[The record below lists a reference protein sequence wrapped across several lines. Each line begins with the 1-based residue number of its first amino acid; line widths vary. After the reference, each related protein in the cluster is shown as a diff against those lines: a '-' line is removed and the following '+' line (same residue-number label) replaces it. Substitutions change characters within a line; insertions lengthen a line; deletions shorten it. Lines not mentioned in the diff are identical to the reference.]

1 VNKPNNSKPLRITS
15 SDISRFTAV
24 EQIRPAQF
32 VHGAFLVSGATVVV
46 LTLLS
51 RPVGDNPSAMEAV
64 LAIGLVGLVLWLAG
78 YFAGMWLFKK
88 RTSRQALEAV
98 LQDPFRGPKA
108 LAASATDADKIS
120 HHLRKT
126 WAVRTGAWEV
136 GPVVCLLAVQVAIQ
150 ANLVAANPN
159 IMTTGMIPM
168 LAFAALGYLSW
179 PTRKRQA
186 EVLEKAFLSK

>member
-1 VNKPNNSKPLRITS
+1 MNKHNNSKTIRITS
-15 SDISRFTAV
+15 SDIARFTAV

-32 VHGAFLVSGATVVV
+32 VHGAFLLSAATVVV

-51 RPVGDNPSAMEAV
+51 RPVGDNPAAMGAV
-64 LAIGLVGLVLWLAG
+64 LVIGMVGIVLWVAG
-78 YFAGMWLFKK
+78 YALGMWVFKR
-88 RTSRQALEAV
+88 RTTRQALEVV
-98 LQDPFRGPKA
+98 LQAPFRGPKA
-108 LAASATDADKIS
+108 LAATATDADKIS

-126 WAVRTGAWEV
+126 WSVRTGAWEV

-150 ANLVAANPN
+150 ANLVAANPT

-179 PTRKRQA
+179 PTRKRQV
-186 EVLEKAFLSK
+186 ELLEKAFLSK